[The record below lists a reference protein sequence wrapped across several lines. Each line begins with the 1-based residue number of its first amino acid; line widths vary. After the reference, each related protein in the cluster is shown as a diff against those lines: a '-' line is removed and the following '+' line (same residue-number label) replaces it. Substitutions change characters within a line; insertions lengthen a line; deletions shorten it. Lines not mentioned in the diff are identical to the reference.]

1 MVIYPEGTR
10 SKTGELGPFH
20 AGSFKIAQ
28 RVRVPVV
35 IASIQGTEKALRH
48 IPFHPTRVK
57 LDILEVIPAETV
69 KAMST
74 QELAEHSRDRIAKN
88 LENTEGGK

>member
-1 MVIYPEGTR
+1 M
-10 SKTGELGPFH
+10 
-20 AGSFKIAQ
+20 
-28 RVRVPVV
+28 

-48 IPFHPTRVK
+48 IPFRPTRVK

-88 LENTEGGK
+88 LESTEGGR